1 MSATKV
7 SNGIRMGRELARG
20 FGKCHG
26 CQAGELD
33 PNGSGEPLKVLSLA
47 VLLKVCFSQIPVAA
61 FGKSPAGSEKTSGLS
76 QGPGEWSESFS

>member
-1 MSATKV
+1 MSAPEV

-20 FGKCHG
+20 FGK